1 MSGLD
6 LIMDNLR
13 LIVYGVSPSE
23 FSYAKLLPLAPEVE
37 DLLNTSLIPNYT
49 LSAIPVFFFLFILE
63 AVYGMARGKS
73 LYRLNDVFTSILS
86 GSTMLIV
93 NSFLKVLQL
102 STYCYLYSNFR
113 LVDIEP
119 DTWLTWIGLFL
130 SIDLGYYWMHR
141 CAHTYHLLWSA
152 HSVHHSGE
160 DYNLA
165 TALRQG
171 ALQGA
176 YSWAFYLPCALFFHP
191 GAYIG
196 HSALNTLGQF
206 WIHTQTIGDC
216 GVLEYVLNTPSHH
229 RMHHRPPGNCNY
241 GAILIIWDRM
251 FGTFVSEK
259 EQQNYYGLAK
269 SHESFDPV
277 WANLEHFNR
286 MVADGKVGRFFF
298 RKRVQHPFVFAPF
311 KIFEKLPAPKV
322 SRWRIPETKEKVRE
336 AYDPAVSTLT
346 LVYATVLFVGTLIT
360 ALMFLTKAKEFSA
373 LVRYAWGALLLFSF
387 SHIGQVLDGKN
398 STTFLVMEA
407 ARVSIFCY
415 AFFKCF
421 V

>member
-1 MSGLD
+1 
-6 LIMDNLR
+6 
-13 LIVYGVSPSE
+13 
-23 FSYAKLLPLAPEVE
+23 
-37 DLLNTSLIPNYT
+37 
-49 LSAIPVFFFLFILE
+49 
-63 AVYGMARGKS
+63 
-73 LYRLNDVFTSILS
+73 
-86 GSTMLIV
+86 
-93 NSFLKVLQL
+93 
-102 STYCYLYSNFR
+102 
-113 LVDIEP
+113 
-119 DTWLTWIGLFL
+119 
-130 SIDLGYYWMHR
+130 
-141 CAHTYHLLWSA
+141 
-152 HSVHHSGE
+152 
-160 DYNLA
+160 
-165 TALRQG
+165 
-171 ALQGA
+171 
-176 YSWAFYLPCALFFHP
+176 
-191 GAYIG
+191 
-196 HSALNTLGQF
+196 
-206 WIHTQTIGDC
+206 
-216 GVLEYVLNTPSHH
+216 
-229 RMHHRPPGNCNY
+229 MHHRPPGNCNY